1 MWYEWASLEAFNV
14 WHEALKQSLGY
25 PLISTNQA
33 TGLPDPDAQVTDNYT
48 SPIEVQ
54 GKFIAL
60 VEEIYAE
67 GLTPTALRL
76 PKPADF
82 A

>member
-1 MWYEWASLEAFNV
+1 MWYEWDSLEAFNA

-33 TGLPDPDAQVTDNYT
+33 TGLPDPDAQITENYT
-48 SPIEVQ
+48 SAIEVE

-60 VEEIYAE
+60 VGSDYAE

-76 PKPADF
+76 PRPSDLA
-82 A
+82 